1 MKETWL
7 VPYTDIVWNKMSNPG
22 NYELI
27 WCTHVGV
34 GINVSSAWVQTY
46 GGLETTYQGK
56 KGGGV

>member
-1 MKETWL
+1 
-7 VPYTDIVWNKMSNPG
+7 MSNPG

-46 GGLETTYQGK
+46 GGLETTYKGK
-56 KGGGV
+56 KGGV